1 MTGLYFAR
9 WGFLVVLVVLAATLV
24 WLAARDRS
32 RS

>member
-9 WGFLVVLVVLAATLV
+9 WAFLLVLVLLAGALV
-24 WLAARDRS
+24 WLAARDGS

>member
-9 WGFLVVLVVLAATLV
+9 WGFLAVLVVLAVALV

>member
-9 WGFLVVLVVLAATLV
+9 WGFLLVLVLLAAAFV

-32 RS
+32 RP